1 MEYKNFTK
9 KEFNAATTELV
20 KIARESIDK
29 GFSSSISLFK
39 DHTTICIFDAD
50 SNVIVMFSLNRKRY
64 ADKKECKELINAI
77 ERENI
82 TIKGKYIQM
91 ILEKYKEEERIEGY
105 MAF

>member
-20 KIARESIDK
+20 KIAREFVKDDVSTSLSLSTEYTTMYVFDRHNIICVFSIHRQR
-29 GFSSSISLFK
+29 F
-39 DHTTICIFDAD
+39 
-50 SNVIVMFSLNRKRY
+50 V
-64 ADKKECKELINAI
+64 AI
-77 ERENI
+77 ESCKGLIDAAEKANV
-82 TIKGKYIQM
+82 TLKGKYIQM